1 MAREVK
7 LTKAGYE
14 RLQLELA
21 EEKKRLEEATRILQE
36 QMESFEDYE
45 DSGLEE
51 AKREKA
57 QIEARVDALEDILH
71 RAVIIESA
79 EGDKITLG
87 SVVVVQD
94 EKTGESLTLQIVA
107 PAEATVLEEPMRV
120 SDESPLGKALLGR
133 KEGDKVRVDTP
144 SGKRRYRILSVGA

>member
-14 RLQLELA
+14 RLQQELR
-21 EEKKRLEEATRILQE
+21 EEKQRLEEATRILQE

-57 QIEARVDALEDILH
+57 QIEARVEALEDTL
-71 RAVIIESA
+71 RNADIIESA
-79 EGDKITLG
+79 VGDKVGLG
-87 SVVVVQD
+87 SLVVVQD
-94 EKTGESLTLQIVA
+94 EKTGESLTLLIVA
-107 PAEATVLEEPMRV
+107 PAEATVLEEPMRI
-120 SDESPLGKALLGR
+120 SDESPLGSALLGR
-133 KEGDKVRVDTP
+133 KEGDRIKVETP
-144 SGKRRYRILSVGA
+144 SGKRRYRIISVGD

>member
-14 RLQLELA
+14 RLQQELK

-57 QIEARVDALEDILH
+57 QIEARVESLEDIL
-71 RAVIIESA
+71 RNAVIIESA
-79 EGDKITLG
+79 DGDKVTLG
-87 SVVVVQD
+87 SIVVVQD
-94 EKTGESLTLQIVA
+94 EKTGENLTLQIVA
-107 PAEATVLEEPMRV
+107 PAEATVLEEPMRI
-120 SDESPLGKALLGR
+120 SDESPLGGALLGR
-133 KEGDKVRVDTP
+133 KEGDKVRVNTP
-144 SGKRRYRILSVGA
+144 SGRKNYRILSVGA

>member
-1 MAREVK
+1 MTREVK

-14 RLQLELA
+14 RLQEELA
-21 EEKKRLEEATRILQE
+21 EERKRLEEATRILQE

-79 EGDKITLG
+79 GGDKVTLG
-87 SVVVVQD
+87 ALVVIQD

-107 PAEATVLEEPMRV
+107 PAEASVLEEPMRV
-120 SDESPLGKALLGR
+120 SDESPLGHALLGR

-144 SGKRRYRILSVGA
+144 SGKRRYRILSIGA

>member
-1 MAREVK
+1 MAREIK
-7 LTKAGYE
+7 LTRAGYE
-14 RLQLELA
+14 RLQQELA

-79 EGDKITLG
+79 EGDKVALG

-120 SDESPLGKALLGR
+120 SDESPLGKALLGH

-144 SGKRRYRILSVGA
+144 GGKRRYRILSVGA

>member
-79 EGDKITLG
+79 EGDKVTLG

>member
-94 EKTGESLTLQIVA
+94 EKSGEDLTLQIVA

-133 KEGDKVRVDTP
+133 KEGDKVWVDTP

>member
-14 RLQLELA
+14 RLQEELA
-21 EEKKRLEEATRILQE
+21 EERKRLEEATRILQE

-57 QIEARVDALEDILH
+57 QIEARVDALEDILQ

-79 EGDKITLG
+79 GGDKVTLG
-87 SVVVVQD
+87 ALVVIQD

-107 PAEATVLEEPMRV
+107 PAEASVLEEPMRV
-120 SDESPLGKALLGR
+120 SDESPLGRALLGH

-144 SGKRRYRILSVGA
+144 SGMRRYRILSIGA

>member
-14 RLQLELA
+14 RLQQELK
-21 EEKKRLEEATRILQE
+21 EEKQRLEEATRILQE

-57 QIEARVDALEDILH
+57 QIEARVEALEDIL
-71 RAVIIESA
+71 RNAVIIESA
-79 EGDKITLG
+79 GSDKVTLG
-87 SVVVVQD
+87 SLVVVQD

-107 PAEATVLEEPMRV
+107 PAEATVLEDPMRI
-120 SDESPLGKALLGR
+120 SDESPLGGALLGR
-133 KEGDKVRVDTP
+133 KEGDKVRISTP
-144 SGKRRYRILSVGA
+144 TGKKRYRIISVGA

>member
-1 MAREVK
+1 MVREVK

-71 RAVIIESA
+71 RAEIIESA
-79 EGDKITLG
+79 EGDKVTLG
-87 SVVVVQD
+87 SIVVVQD

-120 SDESPLGKALLGR
+120 SDESPLGQALLGH
-133 KEGDKVRVDTP
+133 KEGDKVRVETP
-144 SGKRRYRILSVGA
+144 EGKRRYRILSVGA

>member
-14 RLQLELA
+14 RLQEELA

-71 RAVIIESA
+71 HAVIIESA
-79 EGDKITLG
+79 EGDKVTLG

-133 KEGDKVRVDTP
+133 KEGDKIRVDTP

>member
-79 EGDKITLG
+79 EGDKVTLG

-107 PAEATVLEEPMRV
+107 PAEATVLEDPMRV
-120 SDESPLGKALLGR
+120 SDESPLGKALMGR
-133 KEGDKVRVDTP
+133 KEGDKLRVDTP
-144 SGKRRYRILSVGA
+144 EGKRRYRILSVGA

>member
-14 RLQLELA
+14 RLQQELK
-21 EEKKRLEEATRILQE
+21 EEKLRLEEATRILQE

-57 QIEARVDALEDILH
+57 QIEARVEALEDILSN
-71 RAVIIESA
+71 AVIIESTD
-79 EGDKITLG
+79 GDKITLG
-87 SVVVVQD
+87 SIVVVQD
-94 EKTGESLTLQIVA
+94 EKTGESITLQIVA
-107 PAEATVLEEPMRV
+107 PAEATVLEDPMRI
-120 SDESPLGKALLGR
+120 SDESPLGEALLGR
-133 KEGDKVRVDTP
+133 KEGEKIKITTP
-144 SGKRRYRILSVGA
+144 SGKKQYLIISVGA

>member
-14 RLQLELA
+14 RLQEELA

-79 EGDKITLG
+79 EGDKVTLG
-87 SVVVVQD
+87 SFVVVQD
-94 EKTGESLTLQIVA
+94 EKTGESLSLQIVA

>member
-1 MAREVK
+1 MARVVK

-14 RLQLELA
+14 RLQQELA

-71 RAVIIESA
+71 RAEIIESA
-79 EGDKITLG
+79 EGDKVTLG

-120 SDESPLGKALLGR
+120 SDESPLGKALLGH
-133 KEGDKVRVDTP
+133 KEGDKVRVETP
-144 SGKRRYRILSVGA
+144 EGKRRYRILSVGA

>member
-1 MAREVK
+1 MAHEVK

-14 RLQLELA
+14 RLQEELA

-71 RAVIIESA
+71 RAEIIESA

-94 EKTGESLTLQIVA
+94 EKSGESITLQIVA

-120 SDESPLGKALLGR
+120 SDESPLGVALLGH
-133 KEGDKVRVDTP
+133 KEGEKVRVDTP
-144 SGKRRYRILSVGA
+144 DGRRRFRIISVGA

>member
-79 EGDKITLG
+79 EGDKVTLG
-87 SVVVVQD
+87 SIVVVQD
-94 EKTGESLTLQIVA
+94 EKTGESFTLQIVA

-133 KEGDKVRVDTP
+133 KGGDKLRVDTP
-144 SGKRRYRILSVGA
+144 EGKRRYRILSVGA

>member
-14 RLQLELA
+14 RLQEELK
-21 EEKKRLEEATRILQE
+21 EEKQRLEEATRILQE

-57 QIEARVDALEDILH
+57 QIEARVEALEDIL
-71 RAVIIESA
+71 RNAVIIESA
-79 EGDKITLG
+79 DSDKVSLG
-87 SVVVVQD
+87 SIVVVQD
-94 EKTGESLTLQIVA
+94 EKTSESLTLQIVA
-107 PAEATVLEEPMRV
+107 PAEATVLEDPMRI
-120 SDESPLGKALLGR
+120 SDESPLGAALLGH
-133 KEGDKVRVDTP
+133 KEGDKVKVDTP

>member
-14 RLQLELA
+14 RLQQELA

-36 QMESFEDYE
+36 QME
-45 DSGLEE
+45 
-51 AKREKA
+51 
-57 QIEARVDALEDILH
+57 V
-71 RAVIIESA
+71 
-79 EGDKITLG
+79 TLG

-120 SDESPLGKALLGR
+120 SDESPLGKALLGH
-133 KEGDKVRVDTP
+133 KEGDRVRVDTP
-144 SGKRRYRILSVGA
+144 GGKRRYRILSVGA

>member
-7 LTKAGYE
+7 LTRAGYE
-14 RLQLELA
+14 RLQQELE
-21 EEKKRLEEATRILQE
+21 EEKQRLEEATRILQE

-57 QIEARVDALEDILH
+57 QIEARVEALEDIL
-71 RAVIIESA
+71 RNAVIIESA
-79 EGDKITLG
+79 AGDKVSLG
-87 SVVVVQD
+87 SLVVVQD

-107 PAEATVLEEPMRV
+107 PAEATVLEDPMRI
-120 SDESPLGKALLGR
+120 SDESPLGGALLGH
-133 KEGDKVRVDTP
+133 KEGDRVKVETP
-144 SGKRRYRILSVGA
+144 SGKKRYRILSVGA

>member
-14 RLQLELA
+14 RLQQELK

-57 QIEARVDALEDILH
+57 QIEARVESLEDIL
-71 RAVIIESA
+71 RNAVIIESA
-79 EGDKITLG
+79 DGDKVSLG
-87 SVVVVQD
+87 SIVVVQD
-94 EKTGESLTLQIVA
+94 EKTGENLTLQIVA
-107 PAEATVLEEPMRV
+107 PAEATVLEEPMRI
-120 SDESPLGKALLGR
+120 SDESPLGGALLGR
-133 KEGDKVRVDTP
+133 KEGDKVRVNTP
-144 SGKRRYRILSVGA
+144 SGRKNYRILSVGA

>member
-14 RLQLELA
+14 RLQEELA

-71 RAVIIESA
+71 HAVIIESA
-79 EGDKITLG
+79 EGDKVTLG

>member
-94 EKTGESLTLQIVA
+94 EKAGESLTLQIVA

>member
-14 RLQLELA
+14 RLQQELK
-21 EEKKRLEEATRILQE
+21 EEKQRLEEATRILQE

-57 QIEARVDALEDILH
+57 QIEARVEALEDIL
-71 RAVIIESA
+71 RNAVIIESA
-79 EGDKITLG
+79 AGDKVSLG
-87 SVVVVQD
+87 SIVVVQD

-107 PAEATVLEEPMRV
+107 PAEATVLEDPMRI
-120 SDESPLGKALLGR
+120 SDESPLGNALLGR
-133 KEGDKVRVDTP
+133 KEGDKVKVDTP
-144 SGKRRYRILSVGA
+144 SGKKRYRILSVGA